1 MGVRALAPQSAPANT
16 SVADILVKLASLRDR
31 GILSAEEFEEQEA
44 MLLGSSPLGSR
55 VAVEDVEDKPSETKL
70 KMMGRWSRQIRST
83 LTTTAAPTF
92 VNAWRSDANC
102 AFDQTPR
109 DVDSSMRAAA
119 CGYQSRDKL
128 CACAVD

>member
-1 MGVRALAPQSAPANT
+1 
-16 SVADILVKLASLRDR
+16 VKLASLRDR

-92 VNAWRSDANC
+92 VNAWRSDAIAHSTRRRVMSIHVRC
-102 AFDQTPR
+102 RMWLPKQR
-109 DVDSSMRAAA
+109 
-119 CGYQSRDKL
+119 
-128 CACAVD
+128 